1 MQWDEFERACP
12 DLAHEARARFEK
24 DQLVML
30 GTLRRDGW
38 PRISPCEVDFA
49 AGHLFLGMMWRSPK
63 ALDLLRD
70 PRITVHSVTV
80 NREGTHGDI
89 KLYGRVVDIPEPELR
104 EAFREAI
111 KQRIDWAPTEPDYH
125 LFSLDVERAGTLR
138 FGGVKRVA
146 AWDPELGLR
155 RWTEA
160 EPE

>member
-1 MQWDEFERACP
+1 MRWEEFEQACP
-12 DLAHEARARFEK
+12 ELATEARQRFEK

-30 GTLRRDGW
+30 GTNRRDGW
-38 PRISPCEVDFA
+38 SRISPCECDFA

-70 PRITVHSVTV
+70 PRVTVHSVTV
-80 NREGTHGDI
+80 NREGTDGDI
-89 KLYGRVVDIPEPELR
+89 KLYGRAIDIQDADLR
-104 EAFREAI
+104 QVFRQAI
-111 KQRIDWAPTEPDYH
+111 KERIDWAPKEPEYH
-125 LFSLDVERAGTLR
+125 LFALDVERAGTLR
-138 FGGVKRVA
+138 FGGVKQVA